1 MPQSTLGRRKRFTC
15 MHSQLLFSEA
25 SQGKGLLIL
34 FVITHQPLLLAKMT
48 TALQSLAPNPVKMS
62 DQLPLRPIFDNNNDG
77 ENNDSGPGTSNFPI
91 RDAIHTALLQDL
103 DSQQHTIIVL
113 DNQRQCFETH
123 NISLKA
129 ENDNLRSLVATL
141 MKRDVDSPPSQDS
154 DAAYFLSLHQEL
166 ARKHEIIEELEVAKH
181 MITKELEE
189 AKQSVDTVEEK
200 HKMELQWAQSGKWC
214 LEGFVDKLEKKNGV
228 LENAKQVAE
237 GRNEILEMLNRNL
250 EALVGSLKKR
260 VGIEMNRV
268 DELEKHSAVKDKLIT
283 SQERL
288 LIGQEKSIMEKNQ
301 SMKTLKR
308 EKKRF
313 KNEGR
318 VFKKERRMVVA
329 RVEESDGEWEDEG
342 EGQDSEGKDQGKWP
356 VGEEAVMDEGTS

>member
-1 MPQSTLGRRKRFTC
+1 MLQGIWGPADDIHMHAFTFTYPRSFTLR
-15 MHSQLLFSEA
+15 
-25 SQGKGLLIL
+25 
-34 FVITHQPLLLAKMT
+34 
-48 TALQSLAPNPVKMS
+48 PNPVKMS
-62 DQLPLRPIFDNNNDG
+62 DQLPFRSDSDNNNEG
-77 ENNDSGPGTSNFPI
+77 ENNDSDAGTSNFPI

-113 DNQRQCFETH
+113 DNLRQCFETH

-141 MKRDVDSPPSQDS
+141 MKRDADSPPSQDS

-181 MITKELEE
+181 MIAKELEE
-189 AKQSVDTVEEK
+189 AKQSVDKVEEK
-200 HKMELQWAQSGKWC
+200 HKMELQWARSGKWC

-228 LENAKQVAE
+228 LENAKQAVE
-237 GRNEILEMLNRNL
+237 GRNEILEMLNGNL

-268 DELEKHSAVKDKLIT
+268 DDLEKHSAVKDKLIT

-288 LIGQEKSIMEKNQ
+288 LMGQDKTIMEKNQ
-301 SMKTLKR
+301 SIKTLKR
-308 EKKRF
+308 EKKRL
-313 KNEGR
+313 KNDRR

-329 RVEESDGEWEDEG
+329 RVEESDGEREDEA
-342 EGQDSEGKDQGKWP
+342 EGQDSECEDQGEWL
-356 VGEEAVMDEGTS
+356 VGEEVVMDEAIN